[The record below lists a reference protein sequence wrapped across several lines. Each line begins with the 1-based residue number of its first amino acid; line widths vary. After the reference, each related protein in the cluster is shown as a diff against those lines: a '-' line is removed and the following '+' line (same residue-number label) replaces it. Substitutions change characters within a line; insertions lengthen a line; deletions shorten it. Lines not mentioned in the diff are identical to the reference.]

1 MKSVESADWGLKSF
15 MFANRS
21 NAIIYEIM
29 SSWMYLPLKVKVRW
43 L

>member
-1 MKSVESADWGLKSF
+1 

-29 SSWMYLPLKVKVRW
+29 SSWMYLPLKVKVR
-43 L
+43 